1 VLTALVAFFLKWIFI
16 VSTTPLIS
24 LFAIGVFFSGL
35 YPAFVLSEFN
45 VIEVFKGKSSGNQQN
60 SLLRKSLVVFQFTAS
75 LFLLIGTMSVYKQIQ
90 YMRKQSL
97 GMDISETL
105 VTSAPV
111 VGVDSTFMQK
121 MTSFKEELKGES
133 YIGEVAISTAIPGE
147 PVGWN
152 AGGIKLVGQD
162 ESKQNQYRVIGVDYD
177 YLKLYGLK
185 VIAGRPFSKGFGA
198 DDKTVIFNKKATEQ
212 LGFNKPEEALGKMI
226 DFWGKQYTIVGVTD
240 NFHQQSLREAFEPLI
255 FRLIPD
261 VNGYLSV
268 KTKAGE
274 ADKTVNTVRSAWNK
288 FFPGNTFE
296 YFFLDDHFDEQYKAD
311 QRFGQVFTL
320 FTSLAILVA
329 CLGLFGLASFTTLQR
344 TKEIGIRKVLGASVP
359 TILRLLYREFAILLL
374 IAFVIATPLAW
385 ISVSKWLN
393 GYAFRINIQ
402 WIFFVLP
409 FLMILLIA
417 FVTVSF
423 QSVKAALANPVK
435 SLRAE

>member
-1 VLTALVAFFLKWIFI
+1 
-16 VSTTPLIS
+16 
-24 LFAIGVFFSGL
+24 
-35 YPAFVLSEFN
+35 
-45 VIEVFKGKSSGNQQN
+45 
-60 SLLRKSLVVFQFTAS
+60 
-75 LFLLIGTMSVYKQIQ
+75 
-90 YMRKQSL
+90 MRKQSL

-105 VTSAPV
+105 VTSAPI
-111 VGVDSTFMQK
+111 VGVDSTFIQK
-121 MTSFKEELKGES
+121 MTSFKEELKRES
-133 YIGEVAISTAIPGE
+133 YIGDVAISTSIPGE

-185 VIAGRPFSKGFGA
+185 VIAGREFSKQFGT
-198 DDKTVIFNKKATEQ
+198 DDKAVIFNRKGIEQ
-212 LGFNKPEEALGKMI
+212 LGFNKPEEALGRKI
-226 DFWGKQYTIVGVTD
+226 DFWGEQYSIVGITD
-240 NFHQQSLREAFEPLI
+240 NFHQQSLRESYEPLI

-268 KTKAGE
+268 KTKAAE
-274 ADKTVNTVRSAWNK
+274 ADKTINIVKSAWNK

-311 QRFGQVFTL
+311 QRFGKVFTL

-344 TKEIGIRKVLGASVP
+344 TKEIGIRKVLGASVG
-359 TILRLLYREFAILLL
+359 TILQLLYREFALLLL
-374 IAFVIATPLAW
+374 IAFAIATPLAW

-402 WIFFVLP
+402 WAFFVLP
-409 FLMILLIA
+409 FIAILMIA
-417 FVTVSF
+417 FITVSF

-435 SLRAE
+435 SLRSE